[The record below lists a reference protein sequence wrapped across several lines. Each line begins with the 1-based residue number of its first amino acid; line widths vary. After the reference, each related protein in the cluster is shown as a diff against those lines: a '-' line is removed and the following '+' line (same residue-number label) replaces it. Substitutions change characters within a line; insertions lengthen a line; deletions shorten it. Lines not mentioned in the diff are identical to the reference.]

1 MKIKSPT
8 VLVCVRV
15 GKAHSK
21 NRGFT
26 LIELLVVIAIIG
38 ILSSVVL
45 ASLNS
50 ARVKSRDARRL
61 SDMHQMEVALE
72 FYSNSFGRYPDSDS
86 AGCGGWD
93 TSGTPTGAPS
103 FITPLVSNNF
113 LSNLSDPSINDTCG
127 NYAYYRYPA
136 GSYGCD
142 ASKGAYYVLGV
153 RDMESTGNP
162 YPSTPGWSCPSRNWQ
177 DEFDWVIGKFE

>member
-1 MKIKSPT
+1 MNNKSKT
-8 VLVCVRV
+8 
-15 GKAHSK
+15 K
-21 NRGFT
+21 GFT

-45 ASLNS
+45 ASLNT
-50 ARVKSRDARRL
+50 ARAKARDAKRL
-61 SDMHQMEVALE
+61 SDMHQMQIALE
-72 FYSNSFGRYPDSDS
+72 FYYDSFGRYPDSDN

-93 TSGTPTGAPS
+93 SSGNGT

-113 LSNLSDPSINDTCG
+113 LSNLSDPTINDTCG
-127 NYAYYRYPA
+127 NYAYYRYST
-136 GSYGCD
+136 GSYSCD

-162 YPSTPGWSCPSRNWQ
+162 YPSSPGWSCSGRNWQ
-177 DEFDWVIGKFE
+177 GEFDWVVGKFEQ